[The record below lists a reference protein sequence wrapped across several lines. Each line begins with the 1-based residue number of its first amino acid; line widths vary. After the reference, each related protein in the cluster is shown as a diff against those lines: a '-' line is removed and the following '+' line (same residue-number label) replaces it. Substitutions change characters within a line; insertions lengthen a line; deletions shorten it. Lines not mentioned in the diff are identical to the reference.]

1 MKTKFLFSLAIVALL
16 SACAS
21 DTSANEKTS
30 EGTASQSDEAA
41 TEKVFKNYEMTKGSA
56 DIKFAVEKH
65 DFGEVK
71 KGEKVP
77 YSFAFVN
84 SGDQPLLITNAR
96 GSCGCTI
103 PFYPKEPIKPGEE
116 GKIDVTVDTERKTAG
131 KTFTV
136 FVTVES
142 NAKNNQVKLELS
154 GVPVEK

>member
-1 MKTKFLFSLAIVALL
+1 MKTRILLSFAIVALL
-16 SACAS
+16 SSC
-21 DTSANEKTS
+21 
-30 EGTASQSDEAA
+30 A
-41 TEKVFKNYEMTKGSA
+41 TETKTEDSSIENVQEETTTTPEVLENYETTQGSA
-56 DIKFAVEKH
+56 EIKFATEKH

-84 SGDQPLLITNAR
+84 SGDQPLLITDAR

-103 PFYPKEPIKPGEE
+103 PFFPKDPIKPGEQ

-142 NAKNNQVKLELS
+142 NAVNKSVRLELT
-154 GVPVEK
+154 GVPVE